1 MSKALVSYLQV
12 VVVLVVAAVVAVAC
26 SQGSV
31 VTAGWPVFAL
41 CMAFAFIV
49 QWVVFVP
56 SYLARTE
63 HFFDL
68 TGSAT
73 YISVVVLALVLN
85 PVDSRGA
92 IVAALVGVWAL
103 RLGSFLFQRVRA
115 AGSDGRFDKL
125 KHNFPAF
132 LLTWTLQGLW
142 VSLSLAAGLVVLTS
156 SKQVPLDVWAALGGI
171 VWLLGFALEIVADR
185 QKSAFK
191 ADPANAD
198 TFIRTGLW
206 AWSRH
211 PNYLG
216 EILLWFGIFII
227 AIPVMSGW
235 QWAAAISPIFVY
247 CLLSFISGIPLL
259 EARGRRKW
267 GNDPAY
273 QEYLATTPKLLL
285 SSPKGASS

>member
-1 MSKALVSYLQV
+1 MAYLQV
-12 VVVLVVAAVVAVAC
+12 SVVLAVAGLVAWSC

-31 VTAGWPVFAL
+31 SVGGWPVFGL
-41 CMAFAFIV
+41 CMGFAFVV
-49 QWVVFVP
+49 QWLVFLP

-68 TGSAT
+68 TGSLT
-73 YISVVVLALVLN
+73 YLSVVGLALILN
-85 PVDSRGA
+85 QADLRGYLIA
-92 IVAALVGVWAL
+92 ILVGVWAV
-103 RLGSFLFQRVRA
+103 RLGSFLFMRVRA

-156 SKQVPLDVWAALGGI
+156 KAQVGLDGWALLGAI
-171 VWLLGFALEIVADR
+171 VWFVGFGIEVVADR

-191 ADPANAD
+191 ADPANEDA
-198 TFIRTGLW
+198 FIRSGLW
-206 AWSRH
+206 GWSRH

-216 EILLWFGIFII
+216 EILLWLGIFII
-227 AIPVMSGW
+227 AVPVLVGW
-235 QWAAAISPIFVY
+235 QWVAAISPVFVF

-267 GNDPAY
+267 GSDPAY

-285 SSPKGASS
+285 SPPKKAAQ

>member
-1 MSKALVSYLQV
+1 VSKALVSYLQV
-12 VVVLVVAAVVAVAC
+12 VVVLVVAAVVAIAC

-31 VTAGWPVFAL
+31 VWAGWPVFAV
-41 CMAFAFIV
+41 CMALAFIV

-68 TGSAT
+68 TGSVT
-73 YISVVVLALVLN
+73 YISVVVLALLLN
-85 PVDSRGA
+85 PVDARGA
-92 IVAALVGVWAL
+92 IVATLVGIWAL

-125 KHNFPAF
+125 KHDFAAF

-142 VSLSLAAGLVVLTS
+142 VSLSLAAGLVVLSS
-156 SKQVPLDVWAALGGI
+156 SKQVPLDVWAALGVI
-171 VWLLGFALEIVADR
+171 VWLLGFALEVVADR

-198 TFIRTGLW
+198 AFIRSGLW

-216 EILLWFGIFII
+216 EILLWFGIFIGS
-227 AIPVMSGW
+227 AFSLSPYPLCRVGSGW
-235 QWAAAISPIFVY
+235 RRYRRF
-247 CLLSFISGIPLL
+247 LFIACCPLL
-259 EARGRRKW
+259 AVYRCWRRAGDVSGVAIQPIKSIW
-267 GNDPAY
+267 
-273 QEYLATTPKLLL
+273 LRRR
-285 SSPKGASS
+285 SF